1 MASRPVTFCNSPRFD
16 WSGAMF
22 TTDQQARQ
30 PPPVETES
38 EAAPDAQPDDTRGAA
53 TLPSLAAGGSGA
65 DVVSSRT
72 SEASRSTSYM
82 YLAQRSLSPPTVLAE
97 HTLDSTSTC
106 TASWDDAPGGQNELW
121 VHNATLTDPCFHHP
135 CSPLARSVRTTI
147 EEDAEQLRLSAP
159 VSIITGNRRRPHRG
173 AAPTLPAASAEL
185 SLAGEGMK
193 EETETETIFHLDEDR
208 SATAAKKAVK
218 TNTEEST
225 VAQPSFGML
234 PAAAAAAAAAVTC
247 ESGASGLPAS
257 PVFTPLDLM

>member
-1 MASRPVTFCNSPRFD
+1 
-16 WSGAMF
+16 MF

-30 PPPVETES
+30 PPPVETE
-38 EAAPDAQPDDTRGAA
+38 AAPDAQPDDTR
-53 TLPSLAAGGSGA
+53 LVSDA

-72 SEASRSTSYM
+72 SEASRSTSYVNL
-82 YLAQRSLSPPTVLAE
+82 YLARRSLSPTTVLAG

-106 TASWDDAPGGQNELW
+106 TASWDDAPDGQNELW

-234 PAAAAAAAAAVTC
+234 PAAAAAAAAVTC
-247 ESGASGLPAS
+247 ESEASGLPAS
-257 PVFTPLDLM
+257 PVFTPLEHDLI

>member
-1 MASRPVTFCNSPRFD
+1 
-16 WSGAMF
+16 MF

-38 EAAPDAQPDDTRGAA
+38 EAAPDAQPDDTRCAA
-53 TLPSLAAGGSGA
+53 TSPNLVAGGSDA

-72 SEASRSTSYM
+72 SEASRSTPYVNL
-82 YLAQRSLSPPTVLAE
+82 YLARRTLSPPTVLAE

-106 TASWDDAPGGQNELW
+106 VHTASWDDAPGGENESW

-135 CSPLARSVRTTI
+135 CSPLARTVRTTI
-147 EEDAEQLRLSAP
+147 DEDAEQLRLSAP

-234 PAAAAAAAAAVTC
+234 PAPAAAAAAAAAAVTC

>member
-1 MASRPVTFCNSPRFD
+1 
-16 WSGAMF
+16 
-22 TTDQQARQ
+22 
-30 PPPVETES
+30 
-38 EAAPDAQPDDTRGAA
+38 
-53 TLPSLAAGGSGA
+53 
-65 DVVSSRT
+65 
-72 SEASRSTSYM
+72 
-82 YLAQRSLSPPTVLAE
+82 
-97 HTLDSTSTC
+97 
-106 TASWDDAPGGQNELW
+106 LW

-147 EEDAEQLRLSAP
+147 EEDPEQLRLSAP

-173 AAPTLPAASAEL
+173 AAPTLPAVSAEP
-185 SLAGEGMK
+185 SVAGEDMK